1 MKKIYLID
9 VSSLFFR
16 AFYAIRPLTSSKGV
30 PVNAI
35 YGLLSMLLK
44 IMKDEKPDYMAI
56 CYDRKEPSFRKE
68 IFDDYKANRTEMP
81 EDLVPQV
88 PYMKKLAEVL
98 GIPGFEVEGFEADDL
113 IGSLAQIAHDQEFQ
127 VYIVSGDKDFGQ
139 LIKPGIFLMDTM
151 KEVVMGPN
159 DVKEKWGVPP
169 QQFIDYLALVGDSSD
184 NVPGVKGIGP
194 KGAVKLLEQ
203 YGTLENIYEHISEIK
218 GATQQKLIDSKEMA
232 FLSRK
237 LVTIVKNVA
246 LSKQMEDYK
255 WKGFQKAQL
264 FDLLAELNFKNFD
277 KSIAAIELG
286 ITLPLSPKSRARV
299 NLDTETP
306 VNSRLD
312 LPAASETQ
320 TEEITSEELSQKLPA
335 NPSCWVHHSSSGRLW
350 IAWDQHLY
358 RLSGDPLEF
367 GKIFDVQKIKWN
379 GYQLKSLWHLFQVK
393 SPLIEW
399 DGELASYVVKAGES
413 TEFSRVLVHFTG
425 YLLSELPTPEEE
437 LKALKELKKALHTK
451 LEETHQAEILEKI
464 DLPLAP
470 ILFEMEEVGVGLDQE
485 LLKAQSQELAKDIQK
500 LESQI
505 HELSEEVFNIGSP
518 KQLAQ
523 VLFEKLKLTPGKK
536 TKTGFSTDNE
546 VLEKLKAEHPIA
558 KLLIEYRELTKL
570 KSTYVDALPL
580 LVKADGRIHTH
591 FNQALTATGRL
602 SSTEPNLQNIP
613 IRTERGAKIRKAFR
627 ADGSNVL
634 LSVDYSQIE
643 LRILAH
649 FSSDKNLIKAFED
662 NLDIHAA
669 TAAEVFG
676 VALTEVTAD
685 QRRTAKAINFGIAYG
700 QGPFGLAENLG
711 ISRTEAGEIIKR
723 YFTNFPGVKDYIES
737 TIQAARATGFVK
749 TLIGRRRYMDELQ
762 SKNVAIQKFGERA
775 AINAPIQGTASDIV
789 RKAMIEVKPVIQSR
803 MILQVHD
810 ELIFEGPEELL
821 RAEMGRIVQL
831 MENVTLLKVPLKA
844 NAAIGKNWDEAH

>member
-1 MKKIYLID
+1 
-9 VSSLFFR
+9 
-16 AFYAIRPLTSSKGV
+16 
-30 PVNAI
+30 
-35 YGLLSMLLK
+35 
-44 IMKDEKPDYMAI
+44 
-56 CYDRKEPSFRKE
+56 
-68 IFDDYKANRTEMP
+68 MP

-151 KEVVMGPN
+151 KEVVMGPS

-169 QQFIDYLALVGDSSD
+169 EQFIDYLALVGDSSD
-184 NVPGVKGIGP
+184 NIPGVKGIGP

-237 LVTIVKNVA
+237 LVTIVKDVA
-246 LSKQMEDYK
+246 LSKQMDDYK
-255 WKGFQKAQL
+255 WKGFQKAPL

-286 ITLPLSPKSRARV
+286 ITLPSTPKSSV
-299 NLDTETP
+299 QSPSSNEEKMGEETGVP
-306 VNSRLD
+306 VAKNLD
-312 LPAASETQ
+312 LPATTETQ
-320 TEEITSEELSQKLPA
+320 THEITATELEQQLVDQV
-335 NPSCWVHHSSSGRLW
+335 SCWIHQSTSGRLW
-350 IAWDQHLY
+350 MAWDHHLY
-358 RLSGDPLEF
+358 RLSGDPVEF
-367 GKIFDVQKIKWN
+367 GKTFDAKKIKWN
-379 GYQLKSLWHLFQVK
+379 GYDLKSLWHLFQVK
-393 SPLIEW
+393 NPWIEW

-413 TEFSRVLVHFTG
+413 TEFSRVLINFTG
-425 YLLSELPTPEEE
+425 RLLSELPTPEEE
-437 LKALKELKKALHTK
+437 LKALHELKAALHRK
-451 LEETHQAEILEKI
+451 LEETHQLEILEKI

-470 ILFEMEEVGVGLDQE
+470 ILFEMEQVGVGLDQE
-485 LLKAQSQELAKDIQK
+485 MLKVQSQELAQDIQK
-500 LESQI
+500 LEAKI
-505 HELSEEVFNIGSP
+505 HQLSGEIFNIGSP

-523 VLFEKLKLTPGKK
+523 VLFDKLKLPPGKK

-580 LVKADGRIHTH
+580 LVKADGRIHSH
-591 FNQALTATGRL
+591 FNQALTTTGRL

-613 IRTERGAKIRKAFR
+613 IRTERGARIRKAFK
-627 ADGSNVL
+627 ADGSHQL

-649 FSSDKNLIKAFED
+649 FSLDKNLIKAFED
-662 NLDIHAA
+662 DLDIHSA

-676 VALTEVTAD
+676 VALTAVTAD

-700 QGPFGLAENLG
+700 QGAFGLAENLG
-711 ISRTEAGEIIKR
+711 ISRTEASDIIKR
-723 YFTNFPGVKDYIES
+723 YFANFAGVKDYIES
-737 TIQAARATGFVK
+737 TIQTARAKGFVE

-789 RKAMIEVKPVIQSR
+789 RKAMIEVRPVIRSKL
-803 MILQVHD
+803 ILQVHD

-821 RAEMGRIVQL
+821 REEKSRIVQV
-831 MENVTLLKVPLKA
+831 MEKVTTLKVPLKA